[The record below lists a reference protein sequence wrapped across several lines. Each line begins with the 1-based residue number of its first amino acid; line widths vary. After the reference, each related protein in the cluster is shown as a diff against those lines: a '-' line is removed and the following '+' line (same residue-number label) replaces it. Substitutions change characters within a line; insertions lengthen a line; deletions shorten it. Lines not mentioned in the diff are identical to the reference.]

1 MFTTVL
7 LPLASHSPDP
17 AILAQVQSLVRGPD
31 GRVVLLRLLEP
42 EAPSNPNQSRN
53 LRELERVQGQL
64 LAAGLICTV
73 IERRLQFVDDGTVG
87 LKAGVVEGVDGKAA
101 AEISAPAIT
110 AAAIADVAHELNV
123 DVIVMGGPGVNLE
136 IDSTS
141 ATASVIELVS
151 CPVLVVPS

>member
-7 LPLASHSPDP
+7 LPLAPHSPDP
-17 AILAQVQSLVRGPD
+17 ATLAQVQSLVRGPD

-64 LAAGLICTV
+64 RAAGLICTV
-73 IERRLQFVDDGTVG
+73 IERRLQSVDDEDAAG
-87 LKAGVVEGVDGKAA
+87 LAA
-101 AEISAPAIT
+101 AV
-110 AAAIADVAHELNV
+110 IADVADELNV

-141 ATASVIELVS
+141 ATASLIELVS

>member
-7 LPLASHSPDP
+7 LPLAPHPPDP
-17 AILAQVQSLVRGPD
+17 ATMAQVQSLVRGPD

-53 LRELERVQGQL
+53 FPELERIQAQL
-64 LAAGLICTV
+64 RAAGLICTV
-73 IERRLQFVDDGTVG
+73 IERRLQSVDD
-87 LKAGVVEGVDGKAA
+87 EAA
-101 AEISAPAIT
+101 ARF
-110 AAAIADVAHELNV
+110 AAAVIADVADELNV

-141 ATASVIELVS
+141 ATASLIELVS
-151 CPVLVVPS
+151 CPLLVVPS

>member
-7 LPLASHSPDP
+7 LPLAPHPPDP
-17 AILAQVQSLVRGPD
+17 ATLAQVQSLVRGPD
-31 GRVVLLRLLEP
+31 GRVVLLRLLEA
-42 EAPSNPNQSRN
+42 EALSNPHQSRT
-53 LRELERVQGQL
+53 LREHERVQGQL
-64 LAAGLICTV
+64 RAAGVICTV
-73 IERRLQFVDDGTVG
+73 IERRLQPVDD
-87 LKAGVVEGVDGKAA
+87 EAA
-101 AEISAPAIT
+101 AGF
-110 AAAIADVAHELNV
+110 AAAVIADVADELNV

>member
-1 MFTTVL
+1 MFTTIL
-7 LPLASHSPDP
+7 LPLAPHSPDP
-17 AILAQVQSLVRGPD
+17 ATLAQLQSLVCGPD
-31 GRVVLLRLLEP
+31 GKVVLLRLLEP

-64 LAAGLICTV
+64 RAAGLICTV
-73 IERRLQFVDDGTVG
+73 IERRLQSVDDEDAAG
-87 LKAGVVEGVDGKAA
+87 LAA
-101 AEISAPAIT
+101 AV
-110 AAAIADVAHELNV
+110 IADVADELNV

-141 ATASVIELVS
+141 ATASVIERVS

>member
-7 LPLASHSPDP
+7 LPLAPHSPDP
-17 AILAQVQSLVRGPD
+17 ATLAQVQSLVRGPD

-64 LAAGLICTV
+64 RAAGVICTV
-73 IERRLQFVDDGTVG
+73 IERRLQSVDDEDAAG
-87 LKAGVVEGVDGKAA
+87 LAA
-101 AEISAPAIT
+101 AV
-110 AAAIADVAHELNV
+110 IADVADELNV

>member
-7 LPLASHSPDP
+7 LPLDPHSPDP
-17 AILAQVQSLVRGPD
+17 ATLAQVQSLVRGPD

-64 LAAGLICTV
+64 QAAGLICTV
-73 IERRLQFVDDGTVG
+73 IERRLQSVDDEDAAG
-87 LKAGVVEGVDGKAA
+87 LAA
-101 AEISAPAIT
+101 AV
-110 AAAIADVAHELNV
+110 IADVADELNV

>member
-7 LPLASHSPDP
+7 LPLAPHPPDP
-17 AILAQVQSLVRGPD
+17 ATLAQVQSLVRGPD

-64 LAAGLICTV
+64 RAAGVICTV
-73 IERRLQFVDDGTVG
+73 IERWLQSVDDEDA
-87 LKAGVVEGVDGKAA
+87 AGFA
-101 AEISAPAIT
+101 
-110 AAAIADVAHELNV
+110 AAAIADVADELNV

-151 CPVLVVPS
+151 CPVLVVPL

>member
-7 LPLASHSPDP
+7 LPLAPHPPDP
-17 AILAQVQSLVRGPD
+17 ATLAQVQSLVRGPD
-31 GRVVLLRLLEP
+31 GKVVLLRLLEA
-42 EAPSNPNQSRN
+42 EALSNPNQSRS
-53 LRELERVQGQL
+53 LREHERVQGQL
-64 LAAGLICTV
+64 RAAGLICTV
-73 IERRLQFVDDGTVG
+73 IERRLQSVDDEDAAG
-87 LKAGVVEGVDGKAA
+87 LAA
-101 AEISAPAIT
+101 AV
-110 AAAIADVAHELNV
+110 IADVADELNV

>member
-7 LPLASHSPDP
+7 LPLAPHPPDP
-17 AILAQVQSLVRGPD
+17 ATLAQVQSLVRGPD

-42 EAPSNPNQSRN
+42 EAPSNPNQSRT
-53 LRELERVQGQL
+53 LQELERVQGL
-64 LAAGLICTV
+64 LRAAGLICTV
-73 IERRLQFVDDGTVG
+73 IERRLQSVDDEDAAG
-87 LKAGVVEGVDGKAA
+87 LAA
-101 AEISAPAIT
+101 AV
-110 AAAIADVAHELNV
+110 IADVADELNV

-141 ATASVIELVS
+141 ATASVIERVS